1 MKLALIDGILSATS
15 PRSGFLLRSP
25 KRVSRKREFSNG
37 YVETFRDFRRD
48 WCEHR
53 SPQRLLTH
61 EKPTICGPFCL
72 KIIIFSKRRT
82 GWLTWEDSNFHI
94 TFSRNAF
101 EMSTE
106 FPLFWPRIR
115 LGDFCNSKLKRWQG
129 NTTRCPSQKP
139 DQRFDVRACFEAL
152 YQLEGARAALLSTDV
167 RVMLWNGRK
176 DLAHDKMQGARRQG
190 KAELFFRPRR
200 PPWAIRYLEPR

>member
-1 MKLALIDGILSATS
+1 
-15 PRSGFLLRSP
+15 
-25 KRVSRKREFSNG
+25 
-37 YVETFRDFRRD
+37 
-48 WCEHR
+48 
-53 SPQRLLTH
+53 
-61 EKPTICGPFCL
+61 
-72 KIIIFSKRRT
+72 
-82 GWLTWEDSNFHI
+82 
-94 TFSRNAF
+94 
-101 EMSTE
+101 MSTE

-167 RVMLWNGRK
+167 RVMLWSGRK

-190 KAELFFRPRR
+190 KAELFSVQGDHLGPSGTLNLVDRACVV
-200 PPWAIRYLEPR
+200 AILLAVVTLANLAYHLIHKPTKLCLVGNRLDKEQAATGRQLVGRVSAG

>member
-1 MKLALIDGILSATS
+1 MQIESSLRPQSPKNGSFSSVRRRLSAISLRECPKSEPGDWWPIRKS
-15 PRSGFLLRSP
+15 PPLAGLSASIRDS
-25 KRVSRKREFSNG
+25 FS
-37 YVETFRDFRRD
+37 E
-48 WCEHR
+48 
-53 SPQRLLTH
+53 
-61 EKPTICGPFCL
+61 
-72 KIIIFSKRRT
+72 RRT
-82 GWLTWEDSNFHI
+82 AWLTWEDSNFHI

>member
-1 MKLALIDGILSATS
+1 M
-15 PRSGFLLRSP
+15 
-25 KRVSRKREFSNG
+25 
-37 YVETFRDFRRD
+37 
-48 WCEHR
+48 
-53 SPQRLLTH
+53 
-61 EKPTICGPFCL
+61 
-72 KIIIFSKRRT
+72 RT
-82 GWLTWEDSNFHI
+82 AWLTWEDSNFHI